1 MVDIPILDDALTES
15 IEQFFAR
22 LTLVQSDAD
31 VQLAPD
37 QTTIEIVDNDSMLWK
52 IKHNE
57 GVYVGYK

>member
-1 MVDIPILDDALTES
+1 MRHVVDISILDDALTES

-37 QTTIEIVDNDSMLWK
+37 QTTIEIVDNDSMFVE
-52 IKHNE
+52 ISTQ
-57 GVYVGYK
+57 

>member
-1 MVDIPILDDALTES
+1 MRHVVDISILDDALTES

-37 QTTIEIVDNDSMLWK
+37 QTTIEIVDNDSMFVE
-52 IKHNE
+52 NSTQ
-57 GVYVGYK
+57 